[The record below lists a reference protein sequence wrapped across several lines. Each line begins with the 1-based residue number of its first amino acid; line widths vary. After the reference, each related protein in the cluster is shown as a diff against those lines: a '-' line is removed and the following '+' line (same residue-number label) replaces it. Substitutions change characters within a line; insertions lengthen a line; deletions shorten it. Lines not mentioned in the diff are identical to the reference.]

1 MSHPRPLV
9 ITMGEPAS
17 IAAEITAKLWLR
29 LRQAGEADR
38 RFFVVGAPEL
48 YRRCGVPVVEI
59 TQPSQALE
67 SFATAL
73 PVLVEPLPSEVSWG
87 VLNPDHAP
95 ATIQAIRRAVSLV
108 QAGAAAAVITNP
120 IHKAHL
126 QQAGFG
132 FPGHTEFLESLVRAE
147 GVSAQAVM
155 MLTSERIA
163 PPLRVVPITVH
174 LSLQQAIRALDR
186 AKIIATAQVAAAELR
201 RRLGIPQP
209 RLVVAGLN
217 PHAGENGTMGREE
230 IEIIAPAISELQGRG
245 MRITGP
251 YPADSLF
258 HARAREDYDLVL
270 CPTHDQALIPLKTLD
285 FSGGVNVTLGI
296 GLVRTSPDHGT
307 ALDIAGTGV
316 ADETSLYEAVKL
328 AAAMVQ
334 HGG

>member
-1 MSHPRPLV
+1 MSQPRPLV
-9 ITMGEPAS
+9 VTMGEPAS

-29 LRQAGEADR
+29 LRREDR
-38 RFFVVGAPEL
+38 PEWRFFVVGEAEL
-48 YRRCGVPVVEI
+48 YRRCGVPVVKI
-59 TQPSQALE
+59 TQPRQALE
-67 SFATAL
+67 HFAMAL
-73 PVLVEPLPSEVSWG
+73 PVLVEPLPSKVNWG

-95 ATIQAIRRAVSLV
+95 ATIQSIRRAVALV
-108 QAGAAAAVITNP
+108 QAGEAAAVITNP

-132 FPGHTEFLESLVRAE
+132 FPGHTEFLESLTRRE
-147 GVSAQAVM
+147 GMAAHAVM
-155 MLTSERIA
+155 MLTSERIT

-174 LSLQQAIRALDR
+174 LALRDAVNALDR
-186 AKIIATAQVAAAELR
+186 SKIITTAITTATDLR
-201 RRLGIPQP
+201 RRLGIANP
-209 RLVVAGLN
+209 RLAVAGLN

-230 IEIIAPAISELQGRG
+230 IAIIAPAIAELQSRG
-245 MRITGP
+245 LRITGP

-258 HARAREDYDLVL
+258 HPRAREDYDLVL

-285 FSGGVNVTLGI
+285 FSGGVNVTLGLD
-296 GLVRTSPDHGT
+296 LVRTSPDHGT
-307 ALDIAGTGV
+307 ALDIAGKDL